1 MRRLGTEPATKPT
14 YVRFLPI
21 ADIRLMSAFDPRRA
35 LASTCFCGC
44 IRARRYRAIF
54 GLALIF
60 ALVMALLPQPP
71 QLPGDPSDKAQHIVA
86 FATLAGLGAVAYP
99 SMSLLLLLVGLSA
112 LGAVIELLQ
121 AIPALNRDSDRW
133 TGWRTRS
140 RRPSC

>member
-1 MRRLGTEPATKPT
+1 MIK
-14 YVRFLPI
+14 I
-21 ADIRLMSAFDPRRA
+21 
-35 LASTCFCGC
+35 
-44 IRARRYRAIF
+44 YRAIF

-60 ALVMALLPQPP
+60 ALGMALLPRPP

-121 AIPALNRDSDRW
+121 AIPALNRHSDPMDW
-133 TGWRTRS
+133 LADTVAAAIVLAAVHWWRARLQHGS
-140 RRPSC
+140 R